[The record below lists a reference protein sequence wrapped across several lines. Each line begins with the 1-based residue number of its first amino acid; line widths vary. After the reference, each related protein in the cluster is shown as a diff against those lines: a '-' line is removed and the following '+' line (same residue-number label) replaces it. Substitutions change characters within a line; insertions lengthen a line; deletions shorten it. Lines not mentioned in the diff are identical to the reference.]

1 MSRNR
6 YLSILKF
13 LRFSPPEAAR
23 PKVPMTRLGI
33 FMSMLKNNCMTLVD
47 PGPVFAI
54 DEHLMLY
61 KGKSHFRQYIKSKR
75 SRFGIKIFAL
85 CPSNPELRRYTW
97 YFCLYVGKDI
107 FDVSH
112 IPGTENLTIS
122 ERIVV
127 YLAQSLLNS
136 GKEIILD
143 NWYTS
148 MRLGE
153 YLLTQNTYLTGTIRS
168 NRGVPNQ
175 LTKLPV
181 ETYQSCFI
189 RNDMHLIVRYKDK
202 KDVHLFT
209 SKHHAGFFEKSRY
222 MVLVSL
228 RKVVT
233 WSEENYKHLKSQRT

>member
-1 MSRNR
+1 
-6 YLSILKF
+6 
-13 LRFSPPEAAR
+13 
-23 PKVPMTRLGI
+23 MTRLGV

-61 KGKSHFRQYIKSKR
+61 KGKLDFRQYIKSKR

-85 CPSNPELRRYTW
+85 YPSNPELRGYTW
-97 YFCLYVGKDI
+97 NFCLYVGKDT
-107 FDVSH
+107 FDLSH

-136 GKEIILD
+136 GREIILD

-153 YLLTQNTYLTGTIRS
+153 FLLTQNTYLTGTIRS
-168 NRGVPNQ
+168 NRRVPYE
-175 LTKLPV
+175 LTKLPL

-189 RNDMHLIVRYKDK
+189 RKDMHLIVRYKDK
-202 KDVHLFT
+202 KDAYLLT

-222 MVLVSL
+222 IVGGKLQTFKKPAHIEFYNQNMWLP
-228 RKVVT
+228 
-233 WSEENYKHLKSQRT
+233 WMQ